1 MLAAGVLMAVRYLSE
16 MLFSPFGGRLAD
28 RFGPLRMLVVLSL
41 ATSMALLLFGSH
53 WLFIGAFFVLV
64 LRALQL
70 PLVMTLVALRNPQ
83 QRIQA
88 LAGNA
93 IWRDIGAGLGPM
105 LAGVLLPQVPAIWA
119 YAGAELAVAVAA
131 LNCGLSARH

>member
-1 MLAAGVLMAVRYLSE
+1 
-16 MLFSPFGGRLAD
+16 
-28 RFGPLRMLVVLSL
+28 MLVVLSL

-83 QRIQA
+83 QRIQPWPA
-88 LAGNA
+88 MPY
-93 IWRDIGAGLGPM
+93 GATSAPGSGRCLRGYCCPRYRRSGPM
-105 LAGVLLPQVPAIWA
+105 PG
-119 YAGAELAVAVAA
+119 
-131 LNCGLSARH
+131 RHWRLRWQR